1 MITSKKQISQNTE
14 DRLISLPEA
23 SLVNHSPMP
32 DSKGG
37 QVIPVTFG
45 RKCLEQLE
53 KFAPNGSSQRMFV
66 DLLVGMPGWYS
77 TRCVLTWKM
86 RATKSSR
93 VYCQLAVSTLRTKDI
108 ESGLLPTVQ
117 TQGLKI
123 LNKNRQSECLKPELL
138 PTPTASEAFGGA
150 EIVTGLRKQRPSG
163 QIYSSKLTDLAKSG
177 LLPTP
182 TTQETPHYKAKVT
195 TELRRKASNGNTHSL
210 NLANLAIRTLL
221 PTPQD
226 SEGEKFC
233 KTINLKS
240 QMGKGLT
247 ALAVNG
253 FLPTPQATDYK
264 RGIKSEHQRSV
275 SSVLGLTGSQ
285 LNPQYVSEMMG
296 YPSDWMVFPF
306 LLGESIP

>member
-14 DRLISLPEA
+14 DRSISLPEA
-23 SLVNHSPMP
+23 SLVNRSLMP

-45 RKCLEQLE
+45 RTCLEQLE

-182 TTQETPHYKAKVT
+182 
-195 TELRRKASNGNTHSL
+195 
-210 NLANLAIRTLL
+210 
-221 PTPQD
+221 
-226 SEGEKFC
+226 
-233 KTINLKS
+233 
-240 QMGKGLT
+240 
-247 ALAVNG
+247 
-253 FLPTPQATDYK
+253 QATDQK
-264 RGIKSEHQRSV
+264 RGVKSEHQKSV

-296 YPSDWMVFPF
+296 YTPDWMIFPF